1 MKIVF
6 LFTFISCVLLTQ
18 FSKAQ
23 QVAEKSLYQLQQ
35 DFMDLRF
42 GMFICIGSPTFQ
54 DEDWADPNMEPAIF
68 NPSKLDCN
76 QWANVAISAGMK
88 YGCLTTKHHS
98 GFCIWDTKTT
108 DYNVM
113 NSSYKHDIVKEY
125 ADAFRSHGLK
135 VCLYYS
141 VLDIHHNVRPG
152 WIDTRKHTQFVKD
165 QLTELLTNYGD
176 ISELVIDGWDAG
188 WSRISY
194 DEVDFEQIYKLI
206 KKLQPNCLVLEHNAA
221 KYPAQEMF
229 YTDVK
234 HYEQNAGQKIS
245 KAANDVPAQAGI
257 PMNATWFWKT
267 NSPTEQLKN
276 IDSIVIKNL
285 IPLNEAHCNFILSI
299 EPNRDGLID
308 DNAVQAL
315 KLIGQKWK
323 NLGNAPKLPR
333 ETRPIIAHNLAK
345 FQKSNSSWSDYY
357 LSDFGNDDNFRTAW
371 ISNAS
376 VKHPWYEV
384 DFDKPQAFNMIV
396 ISELFD
402 GKKYN
407 ESRITDFVLQYF
419 DGEKWLDIP
428 IEKTNN
434 LVKVLRFPVVQGE
447 KVRVLISKFLQRP
460 SIAEFGVFNERMERS
475 F

>member
-1 MKIVF
+1 
-6 LFTFISCVLLTQ
+6 
-18 FSKAQ
+18 
-23 QVAEKSLYQLQQ
+23 
-35 DFMDLRF
+35 MDLRF
-42 GMFICIGSPTFQ
+42 GMFICIGSPTYQ
-54 DEDWADPNMEPAIF
+54 DEDWADPNMDPAVF

-76 QWANVAISAGMK
+76 QWADVAISAGMK

-113 NSSYKHDIVKEY
+113 KSSYKHDIVKEY
-125 ADAFRSHGLK
+125 ADAFRAHGLK

-141 VLDIHHNVRPG
+141 VLDIHHNLRPG
-152 WIDTRKHTQFVKD
+152 WIEPKKHTQFVKD
-165 QLTELLTNYGD
+165 QLTELLTKYGE
-176 ISELVIDGWDAG
+176 ISELVIDGWDAS

-194 DEVDFEQIYKLI
+194 EDVDFEQVYKLI

-245 KAANDVPAQAGI
+245 KTANDVPAQAGI
-257 PMNATWFWKT
+257 PINETWFWKT

-276 IDSIVIKNL
+276 VDSIVIKNL

-308 DNAVQAL
+308 ENAVQAL

-323 NLGNAPKLPR
+323 NTGNAPKLPR

-345 FQKSNSSWSDYY
+345 FQKSNSSWSDFY
-357 LSDFGNDDNFRTAW
+357 LSDFGNDDDFKGRAW
-371 ISNAS
+371 ISNAA
-376 VKHPWYEV
+376 VKQPWYEV
-384 DFDKPQAFNMIV
+384 DFDKPQTFNMII
-396 ISELFD
+396 ISELLD
-402 GKKYN
+402 GKKFN
-407 ESRITDFVLQYF
+407 EVRILDYVLQYF
-419 DGEKWLDIP
+419 DGAKWLDIP
-428 IEKTNN
+428 MEKSNKI
-434 LVKVLRFPVVQGE
+434 VKVHRFSAVQGT
-447 KVRVLISKFLQRP
+447 KVRVMIDKFLPRP
-460 SIAEFGVFNERMERS
+460 TIAEFGIYNEQ
-475 F
+475 

>member
-1 MKIVF
+1 MQKFKIASFIFIVF
-6 LFTFISCVLLTQ
+6 IMQ
-18 FSKAQ
+18 FSKAHAQ
-23 QVAEKSLYQLQQ
+23 NDSHKSLFQLQQ

-54 DEDWADPNMEPAIF
+54 DEDWADPNMSPAIF

-76 QWANVAISAGMK
+76 QWAEVAISAGMK

-141 VLDIHHNVRPG
+141 VLDIHHNLRPG
-152 WIDTRKHTQFVKD
+152 WIEPKKHTQFVKD
-165 QLTELLTNYGD
+165 QLTELLTKYGE
-176 ISELVIDGWDAG
+176 ISELVIDGWDAS

-194 DEVDFEQIYKLI
+194 EDVDFEEIYMLI

-245 KAANDVPAQAGI
+245 KATNDVPAQAGI
-257 PMNATWFWKT
+257 PINATWFWKT

-276 IDSIVIKNL
+276 VDSIVINNL
-285 IPLNEAHCNFILSI
+285 IPLNEAHCNFILSV
-299 EPNRDGLID
+299 EPNREGLID
-308 DNAVQAL
+308 NNAVQAL
-315 KLIGQKWK
+315 KLIGEKWK
-323 NLGNAPKLPR
+323 NTGNAPKLPR
-333 ETRPIIAHNLAK
+333 ETRPIISHNLAK
-345 FQKSNSSWSDYY
+345 FQKSNSSWSDFY
-357 LSDFGNDDNFRTAW
+357 LSDFGNDDDFKGRAW
-371 ISNAS
+371 ISNIS
-376 VKHPWYEV
+376 VKQPWYEV
-384 DFDKPQAFNMIV
+384 DFAKQQTFNMIV
-396 ISELFD
+396 ISELYD

-407 ESRITDFVLQYF
+407 ETRIIDYDLQYF
-419 DGEKWLDIP
+419 DGNKWLDIP
-428 IEKTNN
+428 IEKSN
-434 LVKVLRFPVVQGE
+434 KIIKICRFPVVQGE
-447 KVRVLISKFLQRP
+447 KVRILITKFLPRP
-460 SIAEFGVFNERMERS
+460 TIAEFGVYNER
-475 F
+475 

>member
-165 QLTELLTNYGD
+165 HLKKIFQKIDVHNR
-176 ISELVIDGWDAG
+176 SELCPKILGW
-188 WSRISY
+188 
-194 DEVDFEQIYKLI
+194 L
-206 KKLQPNCLVLEHNAA
+206 
-221 KYPAQEMF
+221 
-229 YTDVK
+229 
-234 HYEQNAGQKIS
+234 
-245 KAANDVPAQAGI
+245 
-257 PMNATWFWKT
+257 
-267 NSPTEQLKN
+267 
-276 IDSIVIKNL
+276 
-285 IPLNEAHCNFILSI
+285 
-299 EPNRDGLID
+299 
-308 DNAVQAL
+308 
-315 KLIGQKWK
+315 
-323 NLGNAPKLPR
+323 
-333 ETRPIIAHNLAK
+333 
-345 FQKSNSSWSDYY
+345 
-357 LSDFGNDDNFRTAW
+357 
-371 ISNAS
+371 
-376 VKHPWYEV
+376 
-384 DFDKPQAFNMIV
+384 
-396 ISELFD
+396 
-402 GKKYN
+402 
-407 ESRITDFVLQYF
+407 
-419 DGEKWLDIP
+419 
-428 IEKTNN
+428 
-434 LVKVLRFPVVQGE
+434 
-447 KVRVLISKFLQRP
+447 
-460 SIAEFGVFNERMERS
+460 
-475 F
+475 

>member
-1 MKIVF
+1 MKRVF
-6 LFTFISCVLLTQ
+6 LLTFISSVLFTQ
-18 FSKAQ
+18 FIHSQ
-23 QVAEKSLYQLQQ
+23 QVYENTLFQLQQ
-35 DFMDLRF
+35 NFMDLRF
-42 GMFICIGSPTFQ
+42 GMFICIGSPTYQ
-54 DEDWADPNMEPAIF
+54 DEDWADPNMDPAIF

-141 VLDIHHNVRPG
+141 VLDIHHNVRAG
-152 WIDTRKHTQFVKD
+152 WIDPKKHTQFVKD

-194 DEVDFEQIYKLI
+194 DDVDFEQVYKLI

-245 KAANDVPAQAGI
+245 KTANDVPAQAGI
-257 PMNATWFWKT
+257 PINSTWFWKT

-276 IDSIVIKNL
+276 VDSIVINNL
-285 IPLNEAHCNFILSI
+285 LPLNEAHCNFILSI
-299 EPNRDGLID
+299 EPNRFGLID

-323 NLGNAPKLPR
+323 NTGHAPKLPR
-333 ETRPIIAHNLAK
+333 ETKPIISHNLAK
-345 FQKSNSSWSDYY
+345 FQKSNSSWSDFY
-357 LSDFGNDDNFRTAW
+357 LSDFGNDDDFKGSAW
-371 ISNAS
+371 ISNTT
-376 VKHPWYEV
+376 VKEPWYEV
-384 DFDKPQAFNMIV
+384 DFDKQQTFNMII

-402 GKKYN
+402 GKKFK
-407 ESRITDFVLQYF
+407 EIRILDYTLQYS
-419 DGEKWLDIP
+419 DGMKWLDIP
-428 IEKTNN
+428 IEKSNRI
-434 LVKVLRFPVVQGE
+434 VKVHRFPAVQGN
-447 KVRVLISKFLQRP
+447 KVRVMINKFLPRP
-460 SIAEFGVFNERMERS
+460 TIAEFGVYNEN
-475 F
+475 